1 MPQGLDAGRSLF
13 YREEGS
19 GDPPVLLVHGWCCDH
34 TYMAPQL
41 AHLARAHRVI
51 APDLSGH
58 GRSDTAASYTIAG
71 FADEVARLA
80 QRLGIERPLIVGHSM
95 GGSIALELAVRHP
108 DLPAAIAILDSTII
122 PPAARRARMQALVP
136 ELAGPG
142 YREAMRHTLEGGFF
156 SPWDDPARR
165 AQIVAAMTSAPQ
177 PVIEGAWRGILEW
190 NGPAAMAACAVPA
203 LYVAAS
209 EPRTDL
215 AEMRRLCPA
224 LMTAQVAGAG
234 HFVQLEAPDQVNAML
249 DRFFRIVSTRA

>member
-1 MPQGLDAGRSLF
+1 MPHVLDAGRSLF

-19 GDPPVLLVHGWCCDH
+19 GDPPVVLVHGWCCDH
-34 TYMAPQL
+34 TYMAPQQE
-41 AHLARAHRVI
+41 HLARAHRVI

-58 GRSDTAASYTIAG
+58 GQSDGAASYTISG

-80 QRLGIERPLIVGHSM
+80 HRLGVERPLIVGHSM
-95 GGSIALELAVRHP
+95 GGSVALELAVRHP
-108 DLPAAIAILDSTII
+108 GLPAAIAILDSTTI
-122 PPAARRARMQALVP
+122 PPPARRARMEALSP

-142 YREAMRHTLEGGFF
+142 YREVMREVLEGGFF

-177 PVIEGAWRGILEW
+177 SVIAGAWRGILEW
-190 NGPAAMAACAVPA
+190 NGQAAMAACATPA

-215 AEMRRLCPA
+215 AEMRRVCPT
-224 LMTAQVAGAG
+224 LMTAQVVGAG

-249 DRFFRIVSTRA
+249 DRFFAIVGARA